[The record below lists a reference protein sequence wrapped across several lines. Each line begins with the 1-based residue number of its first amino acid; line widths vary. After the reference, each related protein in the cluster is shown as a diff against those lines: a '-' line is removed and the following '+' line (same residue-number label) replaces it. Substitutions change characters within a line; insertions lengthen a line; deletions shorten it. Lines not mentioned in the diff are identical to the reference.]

1 MGYKREIGTMVLGL
15 TLLVVGP
22 RARAEPTEPLTVTQ
36 LGDSEAKLLTTVSA
50 SIADSSANGDI
61 GHFGRAVSEAV
72 REQQQSI
79 EDRCR
84 SKARG
89 SDKVAARWAWEAS
102 CRYRRY

>member
-1 MGYKREIGTMVLGL
+1 MGCKRKIDHVILGL
-15 TLLVVGP
+15 ALLVVG
-22 RARAEPTEPLTVTQ
+22 AGATAEPTEPLTVTQ

-50 SIADSSANGDI
+50 SIADSSANGDT
-61 GHFGRAVSEAV
+61 GNFGRAVAEAV

-89 SDKVAARWAWEAS
+89 SGKVAARWAWEAS

>member
-1 MGYKREIGTMVLGL
+1 MGYKQKIGHMVLGL
-15 TLLVVGP
+15 ALLVVGA
-22 RARAEPTEPLTVTQ
+22 RATAEPTEPLKVTQ
-36 LGDSEAKLLTTVSA
+36 VGGSEAELLTTVSA
-50 SIADSSANGDI
+50 NIADSSANGDV
-61 GHFGRAVSEAV
+61 GNFGRAVAEAV

-89 SDKVAARWAWEAS
+89 SGKVAAQWAREAS

>member
-15 TLLVVGP
+15 ALLVG
-22 RARAEPTEPLTVTQ
+22 AAGATAEPTEPLTVTQ

-50 SIADSSANGDI
+50 SIADSSADADI

-79 EDRCR
+79 EYRCR
-84 SKARG
+84 SSARG
-89 SDKVAARWAWEAS
+89 SGKVAARLAWEAS

>member
-1 MGYKREIGTMVLGL
+1 MGYKREIRTMVLGL
-15 TLLVVGP
+15 ALLVVG
-22 RARAEPTEPLTVTQ
+22 AESTAEPTEPLKVTQ
-36 LGDSEAKLLTTVSA
+36 LGVSEAELLTPVSA

-61 GHFGRAVSEAV
+61 GNFGRAISEAV

-89 SDKVAARWAWEAS
+89 SGQVAARWAWEAS

>member
-1 MGYKREIGTMVLGL
+1 MRYKREIGHMVLGL
-15 TLLVVGP
+15 ALLVVG
-22 RARAEPTEPLTVTQ
+22 AAATAEPTEPLTVTQ
-36 LGDSEAKLLTTVSA
+36 LGDSEAKLLTPVSA
-50 SIADSSANGDI
+50 SIADSSANADI
-61 GHFGRAVSEAV
+61 GHFGRAVAEAV

>member
-1 MGYKREIGTMVLGL
+1 MGYKREIGHMVLGL
-15 TLLVVGP
+15 ALLVVG
-22 RARAEPTEPLTVTQ
+22 AGATAEPTEPLKVTQ

-50 SIADSSANGDI
+50 NIADSSTADDI
-61 GHFGRAVSEAV
+61 GNFGRAVAEAV
-72 REQQQSI
+72 RDQQQSI

-89 SDKVAARWAWEAS
+89 SGKVAARWAWEAS